1 MEKSTKTKL
10 IILFGLIV
18 AVLLFVFVMYSQ
30 ITVIE
35 DVELTTSSFQDEIV
49 IEIKEMIPD
58 DTKCR
63 TYARTQYEQ
72 IVDEIMTETLLG
84 KLDKSVEDSCILVA
98 NKAIVT
104 NIDNVS
110 NYIMR
115 SGNWSNVILNTV
127 ESNCKFALSKN
138 SATESQKK
146 QLNTYINTIGQYRK
160 AIVVCEASHRYN
172 GEEAN
177 KSLIEEANS
186 YLSDTSL
193 HPCKDLIS
201 NLHEVKNNLYNA
213 HLAYVK
219 SVRTNEACDGFLN
232 MASVYGRNK
241 EEMKNAIST
250 ITSEILQKEKRQAV
264 VEVESFVND
273 VNEHDW

>member
-104 NIDNVS
+104 NMNKGD
-110 NYIMR
+110 R
-115 SGNWSNVILNTV
+115 LFQAHVIIIFCCSLIAKLIAAYLLN
-127 ESNCKFALSKN
+127 LSL
-138 SATESQKK
+138 SF
-146 QLNTYINTIGQYRK
+146 LRK
-160 AIVVCEASHRYN
+160 AVKA
-172 GEEAN
+172 
-177 KSLIEEANS
+177 LIGN
-186 YLSDTSL
+186 T
-193 HPCKDLIS
+193 
-201 NLHEVKNNLYNA
+201 
-213 HLAYVK
+213 
-219 SVRTNEACDGFLN
+219 
-232 MASVYGRNK
+232 
-241 EEMKNAIST
+241 
-250 ITSEILQKEKRQAV
+250 
-264 VEVESFVND
+264 
-273 VNEHDW
+273 

>member
-110 NYIMR
+110 NYIMKN
-115 SGNWSNVILNTV
+115 GNWGGGILNTV
-127 ESNCKFALSKN
+127 ESNCQFALSKDGV
-138 SATESQKK
+138 TESQKK
-146 QLNTYINTIGQYRK
+146 ALNTYINTIGKYRS
-160 AIVVCEASHRYN
+160 AVNVCGASHRYN

-177 KSLIEEANS
+177 RSLMEKANT
-186 YLSDTSL
+186 YL
-193 HPCKDLIS
+193 K
-201 NLHEVKNNLYNA
+201 
-213 HLAYVK
+213 
-219 SVRTNEACDGFLN
+219 
-232 MASVYGRNK
+232 
-241 EEMKNAIST
+241 
-250 ITSEILQKEKRQAV
+250 
-264 VEVESFVND
+264 
-273 VNEHDW
+273 